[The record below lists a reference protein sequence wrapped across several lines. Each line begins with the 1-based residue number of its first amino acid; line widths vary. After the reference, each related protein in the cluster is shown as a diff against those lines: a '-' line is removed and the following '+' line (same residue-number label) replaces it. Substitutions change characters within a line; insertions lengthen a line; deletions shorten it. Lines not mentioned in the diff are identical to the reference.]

1 MTEPET
7 PEDQAQLER
16 IRIFFGH
23 AKGNLMSLLL
33 GGAIIDAVLHSGG
46 TSLLAILC
54 WDVVLVLAVIAAWML
69 ESHVLRTGVSRDNA
83 QGFYKLRVRM
93 GALISFVYGVSV
105 FLLPTQDTHAEH
117 TFLFMIMSTVVTTVA
132 LGYAVMPSYY
142 LTINVAAM
150 APSIVLFLFLYA
162 TARDSYYLLMVF
174 VSLVWQFVILR
185 KAHMVSRTVINGIGI
200 NLRLQQEI
208 EEHKRTREAISYMA
222 MHDDLTGLANRRY
235 FEQVFERTLNQAER
249 SQSCFGL
256 LSIDLN
262 DFKPVNDTHGHATGD
277 HLLKIVAER
286 LRKATRAGDFCARIG
301 GDEFAVLCTPI
312 KDPTDLDTIT
322 RNLKQAL
329 SSPFAPDDIAV
340 PTSASIGWAAYPAD
354 GDNLTRL
361 SACADL
367 RMYADKQ
374 EQKAA
379 SRA

>member
-1 MTEPET
+1 
-7 PEDQAQLER
+7 
-16 IRIFFGH
+16 
-23 AKGNLMSLLL
+23 
-33 GGAIIDAVLHSGG
+33 
-46 TSLLAILC
+46 
-54 WDVVLVLAVIAAWML
+54 
-69 ESHVLRTGVSRDNA
+69 
-83 QGFYKLRVRM
+83 
-93 GALISFVYGVSV
+93 
-105 FLLPTQDTHAEH
+105 
-117 TFLFMIMSTVVTTVA
+117 
-132 LGYAVMPSYY
+132 
-142 LTINVAAM
+142 
-150 APSIVLFLFLYA
+150 
-162 TARDSYYLLMVF
+162 
-174 VSLVWQFVILR
+174 
-185 KAHMVSRTVINGIGI
+185 
-200 NLRLQQEI
+200 
-208 EEHKRTREAISYMA
+208 MA

-235 FEQVFERTLNQAER
+235 FEQVFERTLNQAGR

-301 GDEFAVLCTPI
+301 GDEFAVLCSPI